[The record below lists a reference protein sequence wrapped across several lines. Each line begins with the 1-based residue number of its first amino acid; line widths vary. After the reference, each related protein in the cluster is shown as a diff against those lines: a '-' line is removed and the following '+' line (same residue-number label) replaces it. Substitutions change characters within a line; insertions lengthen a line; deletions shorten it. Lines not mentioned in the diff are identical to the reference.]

1 MNPPR
6 FQAITG
12 KYRKLRIAV
21 VGDFCLDR
29 YLEIDPAKGEISIET
44 GLPVHNIVNI
54 RSQPGGAGTIVNNLV
69 ALGVGEIYPVGFAGE
84 DGEGFELMRSLRAL
98 RNVKAEAFFTTA
110 GRRTFTYIK
119 PLVVCAGKTPREL
132 NRLDVK
138 NWTATPEAVQ
148 SKIAGA
154 VRKLA
159 AKVDAVVVM
168 DQAERAET
176 GVVTSR
182 VLEVIRAITR
192 QRPELIIV
200 ADSRRGLKDFPKV
213 CLKMNRA
220 ELRALAGAAKTSSLG
235 EIKAAALAL
244 AGRQGKNC
252 FVTLA
257 GKGMLGASPE
267 GEMVHLPALPL
278 RGPIDIVGAGD
289 SVTANLTAALAAGGG
304 LREALEIANA
314 AASVVIHKLG
324 TTGTASIAEISGLT
338 GL

>member
-6 FQAITG
+6 FQAIIR

-29 YLEIDPAKGEISIET
+29 YLEIDPAKGESSIET

-69 ALGVGEIYPVGFAGE
+69 ALGVGEIFPVGFAGE
-84 DGEGFELMRSLRAL
+84 DGEGFELTRSLRAL
-98 RNVKAEAFFTTA
+98 GKVKAEAFFTTA

-119 PLVVCAGKTPREL
+119 PLVVSAGKAPREL

-138 NWTATPEAVQ
+138 NWSATPEAVQ
-148 SKIAGA
+148 RKIVGA
-154 VRKLA
+154 VLKLA
-159 AKVDAVVVM
+159 AKVDAMVLM
-168 DQAERAET
+168 DQADKAET

-182 VLEVIRAITR
+182 VLEAIRAIRR

-267 GEMVHLPALPL
+267 GELVHLPALPL